1 MASVGPLLVP
11 GRSKY
16 VGTSTARFFT
26 ARFFTARF
34 FKVLPSVNAAMT
46 SNTACASSVVSGRVV
61 RPSHSSVTRSV
72 CYSAVGG
79 HLTTHLLFASIKS

>member
-16 VGTSTARFFT
+16 VGTS
-26 ARFFTARF
+26 TARF

-72 CYSAVGG
+72 C
-79 HLTTHLLFASIKS
+79 

>member
-16 VGTSTARFFT
+16 VGTST

-72 CYSAVGG
+72 C
-79 HLTTHLLFASIKS
+79 